1 MKLRAKLKEQAEKKL
16 NDVIAE
22 VQRDMS
28 KYKATASAEDLV
40 AIAFNK
46 RSASV
51 RARVV
56 NAITNELEAELLE
69 KFNEQQDK

>member
-1 MKLRAKLKEQAEKKL
+1 MTLRAKLKEQAETKL
-16 NDVIAE
+16 DGVIKE
-22 VQRDMS
+22 VRRNMS
-28 KYKATASAEDLV
+28 QYKIASAEDLA